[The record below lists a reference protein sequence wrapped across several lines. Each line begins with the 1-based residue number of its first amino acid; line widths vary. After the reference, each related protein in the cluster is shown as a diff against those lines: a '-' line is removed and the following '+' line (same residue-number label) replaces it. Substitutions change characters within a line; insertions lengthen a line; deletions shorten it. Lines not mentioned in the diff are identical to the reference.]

1 MGGQNGCE
9 AGCVNRRRPPDR
21 AAPTDPPTGRQP
33 VFDRPR
39 RSWQASA
46 ALAPAGEPY
55 PARARWLSTGRLGV
69 IKPEWGTKRTCPKCS
84 TRFYDLQNANPVVC
98 ISCQHEWLPEP
109 ILKSKQP
116 ILPVAG
122 TPEVAET
129 KTDEAE
135 TESDDGDLDLDDDS
149 SSDDDVLGDVS
160 LDDTD
165 DDVSGVIE
173 SPTSDDSDS

>member
-1 MGGQNGCE
+1 M
-9 AGCVNRRRPPDR
+9 
-21 AAPTDPPTGRQP
+21 
-33 VFDRPR
+33 
-39 RSWQASA
+39 
-46 ALAPAGEPY
+46 
-55 PARARWLSTGRLGV
+55 